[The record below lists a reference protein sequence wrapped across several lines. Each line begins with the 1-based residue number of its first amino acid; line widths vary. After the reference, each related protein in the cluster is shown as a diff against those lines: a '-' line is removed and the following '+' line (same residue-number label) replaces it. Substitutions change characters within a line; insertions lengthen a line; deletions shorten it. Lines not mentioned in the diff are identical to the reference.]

1 MFSVKGSQ
9 VKGLPFTGDRGF
21 TLGKE
26 GEKVTYFLCLLLQFL
41 PFLLEEGLTKGKI
54 IGLRGGG
61 GGFAIENFFFSS
73 FKSGD
78 VPSDSNM
85 ILSLCPDII
94 LIELKC
100 T

>member
-9 VKGLPFTGDRGF
+9 VEGLPFTGDRGF

-26 GEKVTYFLCLLLQFL
+26 GKKVIYFLCLLLLQFL
-41 PFLLEEGLTKGKI
+41 PFLLEKGLTNGKI
-54 IGLRGGG
+54 IGLGGG
-61 GGFAIENFFFSS
+61 ICHREFFLSS
-73 FKSGD
+73 FKLD
-78 VPSDSNM
+78 DIPSDSNM